1 MRARGHS
8 HTLAGAR
15 PPDKGS
21 PDAVPGESSYAG
33 PMTTDVT
40 LRGDRF
46 EISVDG
52 TRAGLTQFVDTDG
65 QRIFFHTELGDEY
78 AGQGLG
84 GELVARAL
92 DATREAGLRVVPVC
106 PYVKRFLG
114 KHEEY
119 ADLVDRVTPDA
130 LAAVQAALRS

>member
-1 MRARGHS
+1 
-8 HTLAGAR
+8 
-15 PPDKGS
+15 
-21 PDAVPGESSYAG
+21 
-33 PMTTDVT
+33 MTTDVT
-40 LRGDRF
+40 LHGDRF

-92 DATREAGLRVVPVC
+92 DATRETGLRVVPVC

-119 ADLVDRVTPDA
+119 ARRARHGSGRPAQRLTP
-130 LAAVQAALRS
+130 SPGSP